1 MISNIKK
8 SHHALLFAFLMAT
21 SSNALASCDTPP
33 PLNEVT
39 FHLTAEKWV
48 QTTTAKIT
56 ISINATLNNKTLS
69 QMREQIMAN
78 LNKITKG
85 QWHIT
90 DFERS
95 QDSSGL
101 EKLYV
106 EAEARVNESSL
117 TNVNTE
123 AQALSVPGVKY
134 KVKNIDFTPSMKDI
148 EEAKKDLRKT
158 IYQDASTEISTLN
171 TTYPEQKY
179 VLHAIHFGEFSSN
192 GGGMR
197 AMPMVMMA
205 GASQTQNG
213 ESPAV
218 SNLITLTADV
228 DIASKGLPS
237 SDKKAL

>member
-1 MISNIKK
+1 MTIKLK
-8 SHHALLFAFLMAT
+8 KTHHALLLAFLMAT
-21 SSNALASCDTPP
+21 SGNALADCNTPP
-33 PLNEVT
+33 PINEVT
-39 FHLTAEKWV
+39 FRLTAEKWV

-56 ISINATLNNKTLS
+56 IAINATLNNKTLS

-78 LNKITKG
+78 LNKITQG

-90 DFERS
+90 AFQRS

-134 KVKNIDFTPSMKDI
+134 KVKDIDFTPSMKDI
-148 EEAKKDLRKT
+148 ETAKKDLRKT
-158 IYQDASTEISTLN
+158 IYQDAGTEISTLN
-171 TTYPEQKY
+171 TTYPQQKY
-179 VLHAIHFGEFSSN
+179 VLHDIRFGEFTSN
-192 GGGMR
+192 GAGVR

-205 GASQTQNG
+205 SGGQAQNG
-213 ESPAV
+213 EAPAV

-228 DIASKGLPS
+228 NIASQGLPMS
-237 SDKKAL
+237 GGKPL